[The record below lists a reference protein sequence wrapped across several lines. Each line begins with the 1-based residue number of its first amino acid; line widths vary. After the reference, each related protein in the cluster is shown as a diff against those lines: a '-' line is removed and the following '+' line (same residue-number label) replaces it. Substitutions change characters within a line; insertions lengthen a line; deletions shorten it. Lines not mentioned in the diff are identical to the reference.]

1 MAFHIPFTISSLEK
15 LKEKSKMFQFLTKN
29 KRPTKLQQY
38 LTNCDIK
45 LTEQEYLSICIK
57 SFVRSFVVL
66 YVITTTTLVLLQV
79 SLPFLL
85 AFGLAFVFSS
95 FIFFSQLVYPK
106 VYNSR
111 RLRNIERN
119 LIPALQDMLVQLNA
133 GIPLYNIMI
142 NISSSKYGALS
153 EEFSKA
159 VKKINAGF
167 PQIEVLEELGEKNAS
182 NYLKRTLWQLSN
194 GMRAGSDIT
203 IVIQENIKTLTE
215 EQLLQIQN
223 YGNKLNPL
231 IMFYMV
237 ISLILPAI
245 SIVFLTIISSMINL
259 PGPAT
264 ILLFLGLFV
273 FTILIQI
280 MFLGMIKSVR
290 PSLL

>member
-1 MAFHIPFTISSLEK
+1 MAFHIPLTISSLEK
-15 LKEKSKMFQFLTKN
+15 LKEKSKMFQFLVKN
-29 KRPTKLQQY
+29 KRPAKLQQY

-45 LTEQEYLSICIK
+45 LTEQEYLSISIK
-57 SFVRSFVVL
+57 SFVQSFVVL
-66 YVITTTTLVLLQV
+66 YVITTTILVLIQV

-85 AFGLAFVFSS
+85 GLGLAFVFSS
-95 FIFFSQLVYPK
+95 FVFFSQLVYPK

-167 PQIEVLEELGEKNAS
+167 PQIEVLEELGEKNTS

-215 EQLLQIQN
+215 EQLIQIQN

-237 ISLILPAI
+237 ISLILPAL

-259 PGPAT
+259 PGPTT